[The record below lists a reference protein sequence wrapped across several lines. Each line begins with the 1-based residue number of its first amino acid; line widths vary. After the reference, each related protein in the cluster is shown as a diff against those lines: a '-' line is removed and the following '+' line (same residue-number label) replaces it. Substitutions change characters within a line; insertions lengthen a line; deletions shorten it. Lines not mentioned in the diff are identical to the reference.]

1 MLRKC
6 TLLYA
11 LDREEEFKSYYQE
24 CLKATEKHGE
34 TRRNE
39 LNKLKIYNYI
49 LNQQYDKAHALAD
62 STSILHERIAFQANI
77 YAKEQKYKDAY
88 QALQKLQ
95 SLQDSLNQLIQTA
108 DLSELNVRIGN
119 EQLKRKAQAL
129 QLENT
134 QLNLQKTTLELQQTK
149 SQVEIEKMNAENNEL
164 LLKNRNLELA
174 QFKAETER
182 TQSLMVAKQAESERQ
197 LMILKFILIFFC
209 FFAIALTLYLY
220 LRRKSIRQLQEK
232 NEELT
237 IARDRAEQAD
247 KMKTHFM
254 QNMSHEIR
262 TPLNAIVGF
271 SEMVCQTEEEEER
284 KEFVK
289 IISSNNILLL
299 QLIDD
304 ILDLS
309 KIEAG
314 TMEFTF
320 AQTDINEL
328 MEGICRQMQEKNS
341 SPDIQILFTEKADQC
356 MMYTDRIRLSQV
368 IINFT
373 NNALKFTPKGSIEMG
388 YRIEEAKDEIYFYV
402 KDTGIG
408 IPADK
413 IDKVFERFV
422 KLNSFIKGTGLGL
435 AICRVIVE
443 RLGGVIGVE
452 SKEGEGSRFWFR
464 IPRSE
469 KIEK

>member
-1 MLRKC
+1 MKIVRYISICLLFTFIGSLLPTKAQDNPYKIDHSLYLLYEEATKHRNNATGLEIADTIYTKAIRINDKKAQCLALTIPVIYYFNNGKTELLEKAISRLQEISRKNNYLQYYYFGSIYKVNYLMNTGNTLRALQEAELTKEQAFADDYPYGISTCLRMMGNIYFARREYRTALDYYQQSLVYTQEKLPEQDLSYIYWNISMLQQNLKQYEAAYENAEKGIKCAKTSTNKYACMLRKC

-164 LLKNRNLELA
+164 
-174 QFKAETER
+174 
-182 TQSLMVAKQAESERQ
+182 
-197 LMILKFILIFFC
+197 
-209 FFAIALTLYLY
+209 
-220 LRRKSIRQLQEK
+220 
-232 NEELT
+232 
-237 IARDRAEQAD
+237 
-247 KMKTHFM
+247 
-254 QNMSHEIR
+254 
-262 TPLNAIVGF
+262 
-271 SEMVCQTEEEEER
+271 
-284 KEFVK
+284 
-289 IISSNNILLL
+289 
-299 QLIDD
+299 
-304 ILDLS
+304 
-309 KIEAG
+309 
-314 TMEFTF
+314 
-320 AQTDINEL
+320 
-328 MEGICRQMQEKNS
+328 
-341 SPDIQILFTEKADQC
+341 
-356 MMYTDRIRLSQV
+356 QV
-368 IINFT
+368 T
-373 NNALKFTPKGSIEMG
+373 
-388 YRIEEAKDEIYFYV
+388 
-402 KDTGIG
+402 
-408 IPADK
+408 
-413 IDKVFERFV
+413 VF
-422 KLNSFIKGTGLGL
+422 
-435 AICRVIVE
+435 
-443 RLGGVIGVE
+443 
-452 SKEGEGSRFWFR
+452 
-464 IPRSE
+464 
-469 KIEK
+469 

>member
-1 MLRKC
+1 MLQQNLKQYEAAYENAEKGIKCAKTSTNKYACMLRKC

-271 SEMVCQTEEEEER
+271 SQLLSNPDLPLEDEE
-284 KEFVK
+284 KLEFSSLVQHNSELLNGTRDTIYFINKAVWRLPVTADKFPVK
-289 IISSNNILLL
+289 PFLPYNNTLYYGLTINPVNSEVYIADA
-299 QLIDD
+299 IDYVQNGVV
-304 ILDLS
+304 L
-309 KIEAG
+309 
-314 TMEFTF
+314 
-320 AQTDINEL
+320 
-328 MEGICRQMQEKNS
+328 RY
-341 SPDIQILFTEKADQC
+341 SPDGEL
-356 MMYTDRIRLSQV
+356 L
-368 IINFT
+368 
-373 NNALKFTPKGSIEMG
+373 
-388 YRIEEAKDEIYFYV
+388 DEFYV
-402 KDTGIG
+402 GI
-408 IPADK
+408 IPGA
-413 IDKVFERFV
+413 FCWR
-422 KLNSFIKGTGLGL
+422 
-435 AICRVIVE
+435 
-443 RLGGVIGVE
+443 
-452 SKEGEGSRFWFR
+452 
-464 IPRSE
+464 
-469 KIEK
+469 